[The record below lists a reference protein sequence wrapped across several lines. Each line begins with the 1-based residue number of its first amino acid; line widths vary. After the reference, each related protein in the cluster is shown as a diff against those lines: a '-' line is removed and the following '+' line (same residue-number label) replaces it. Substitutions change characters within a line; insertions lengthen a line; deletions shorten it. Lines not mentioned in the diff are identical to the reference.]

1 MHFNDAEFTDLLEGT
16 LPATRAAHLDA
27 CPACRSQVELARTA
41 LRDTADSHDHEPSPL
56 FWETFP
62 ARVMAA
68 VDEPPQRRR
77 WFGAPVYAALALAA
91 AAVVFAVTTLV
102 APEPVPP
109 QPTTAPVTSSAAPAT
124 ANEADD
130 IDQDSA
136 WAVVRTAAADLDY
149 DDVLAEGISVTP
161 GASEDA
167 AMDLSEAERAEL
179 VRLIESEMKRRGA

>member
-16 LPATRAAHLDA
+16 LPAARAAHLDA

-41 LRDTADSHDHEPSPL
+41 LLDATDSHDPEPSPL

-68 VDEPPQRRR
+68 VDEPPQGRR

-109 QPTTAPVTSSAAPAT
+109 QPAAPVTSSAAPAT
-124 ANEADD
+124 VNEADD

-179 VRLIESEMKRRGA
+179 VRLIESEMTRTGA